1 MTDLTRL
8 SLKALRDGIAAKE
21 FTALEA
27 TDAYVTAIEAGNDK
41 LNAYVAV
48 TADQAREMAKASDAK
63 IASGDNG
70 MLEGVPLGIKDLF
83 ATKGVHTQAASHILD
98 GFKPEY
104 ESTVT
109 EHLWADGAFYSRVD
123 FVIAWPYIGKHHR
136 ASVRSV
142 SKWIRGEIDIEIA
155 GQSISHN

>member
-27 TDAYVTAIEAGNDK
+27 TDSYISAIEAGNDK

-48 TADQAREMAKASDAK
+48 TADQARDMAKASDAK

-70 MLEGVPLGIKDLF
+70 MLEGVPLNM
-83 ATKGVHTQAASHILD
+83 
-98 GFKPEY
+98 
-104 ESTVT
+104 VT
-109 EHLWADGAFYSRVD
+109 P
-123 FVIAWPYIGKHHR
+123 I
-136 ASVRSV
+136 
-142 SKWIRGEIDIEIA
+142 
-155 GQSISHN
+155 